1 MKRLLVPVVL
11 LSVLGL
17 PSCSKSDKAVSEE
30 RKTDKESNL
39 VEMKQEAQEHVG
51 LKVAPAANSA
61 LQEYLQVTGT
71 VQPIDSKVAQVRPL
85 ARGRIQQVLV
95 RVGDRVTTGKALA
108 SLENIEAAE
117 LFARQD
123 STRSELQRLRVQLA
137 TQMKQAER
145 NRQLLEIGAVPQ
157 KDLEVS
163 QGEADA
169 LQESIRSQE
178 SVVAEVAARL
188 RRIGADPSALTSTG
202 GRPMVTSLQAPF
214 AGVVIKVQAAPGEI
228 VDESKALFA
237 VADLSEVWV
246 QAEVYEKDLGRVR
259 IGQAAF
265 ISVDTYPGERISG
278 KVAYVS
284 DLLDPQTRTAAVRC
298 EVPNPDT
305 RLKLDMFATVQ
316 VPTTFSR
323 KAITVPVSAIQQVE
337 EKTVVFVRKDQTKF
351 EVRAVQTGKTV
362 NELVEIM
369 SGLAAGEPIVT
380 QGAFHLKSILAG
392 KELGEE

>member
-1 MKRLLVPVVL
+1 MKKVLVAVML
-11 LSVLGL
+11 LSILGL
-17 PSCSKSDKAVSEE
+17 PSCSKSDRAASKG

-39 VEMKQEAQEHVG
+39 VEMMQEAQEHVG

-85 ARGRIQQVLV
+85 ARGRVQQVLV
-95 RVGDRVTTGKALA
+95 RVGDRVTGGKALA
-108 SLENIEAAE
+108 SIESIEAAE
-117 LFARQD
+117 VFARQN

-137 TQMKQAER
+137 TQMKQVER

-163 QGEADA
+163 QGEAEA
-169 LQESIRSQE
+169 LQESIHSQE
-178 SVVAEVAARL
+178 SAVAEVAARL
-188 RRIGADPSALTSTG
+188 RRIGADPSA
-202 GRPMVTSLQAPF
+202 GRGPTVITLQAPF

-246 QAEVYEKDLGRVR
+246 QAEVYEKDLGRIR

-265 ISVDTYPGERISG
+265 IGVDTYPGERISG

-337 EKTVVFVRKDQTKF
+337 DKTVVFVRKDQTKF

-362 NELVEIM
+362 NELVEIL
-369 SGLAAGEPIVT
+369 SGLAAGEPAVT

-392 KELGEE
+392 KALGEE